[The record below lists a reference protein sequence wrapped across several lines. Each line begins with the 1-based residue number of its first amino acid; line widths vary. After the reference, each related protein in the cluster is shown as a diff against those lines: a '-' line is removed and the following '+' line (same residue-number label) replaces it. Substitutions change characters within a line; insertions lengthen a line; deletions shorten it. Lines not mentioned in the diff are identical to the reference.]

1 MPGAVALMFLML
13 YMILPSQQVPV
24 AMAIPGALFAS
35 AAWKFSSWLYLT
47 YILKFGSQ
55 NPLYGTIWS
64 IVGLLVWLYI
74 QASVFMLGAE
84 LVFVT
89 MDSSDRAILGAG
101 GKKKK
106 R

>member
-1 MPGAVALMFLML
+1 
-13 YMILPSQQVPV
+13 
-24 AMAIPGALFAS
+24 
-35 AAWKFSSWLYLT
+35 
-47 YILKFGSQ
+47 
-55 NPLYGTIWS
+55 
-64 IVGLLVWLYI
+64 
-74 QASVFMLGAE
+74 MLGAE

>member
-1 MPGAVALMFLML
+1 MI
-13 YMILPSQQVPV
+13 YMILPSKQVPV

-47 YILKFGSQ
+47 YILKFGAQ
-55 NPLYGTIWS
+55 NAFFGTIWS

-74 QASVFMLGAE
+74 EASVFMLGAE

-89 MDSSDRAILGAG
+89 MDSKDLALLGSRSR
-101 GKKKK
+101 KK
-106 R
+106 RG